1 MHEALKRKLV
11 QLQGQ
16 RNQLVKDNKT
26 LAQANLKLQLELD
39 AKNRILDH
47 HGLTPVKPRRGLA
60 KAPIN
65 LPPPAPASKREAP
78 AMMVAIGR
86 KSKIAQQEAEVAR
99 RINSGKF
106 AM

>member
-47 HGLTPVKPRRGLA
+47 HGLTPV
-60 KAPIN
+60 N